1 MPSQYIENNNRPI
14 PAY

>member
-14 PAY
+14 LA